1 MIVIGGR
8 ESANTRHLAEVCREE
23 GVETHHIE
31 TADEIE
37 PQWLAGRGRVG
48 VTAGASTPDFAVDE
62 VVARLEEMAA
72 RLEATPRT

>member
-23 GVETHHIE
+23 GVETYHIE

-37 PQWLAGRGRVG
+37 PQWLTGRGRVG

-62 VVARLEEMAA
+62 VIARLEEMAA